1 MEQQIL
7 ETHRQLVEE
16 EKLFATDTDNSS
28 SRIDNIKELLLK
40 IKTLEESKIQVED
53 ELRKMEKTWI
63 KNDEMNRKRRELLI
77 NSMSSQIHLISTI
90 MISWLKARQTAIDD
104 ILYYEKQILLINSYE
119 LKERE
124 RNIWYINE
132 AKEIIKQVMHP
143 YLKLQFV
150 V

>member
-90 MISWLKARQTAIDD
+90 MIS
-104 ILYYEKQILLINSYE
+104 
-119 LKERE
+119 
-124 RNIWYINE
+124 
-132 AKEIIKQVMHP
+132 
-143 YLKLQFV
+143 
-150 V
+150 

>member
-104 ILYYEKQILLINSYE
+104 ILYYEKQILMINSYE

-132 AKEIIKQVMHP
+132 AKEIIKQVIHP
-143 YLKLQFV
+143 YLK
-150 V
+150 